1 MLRLFFVRFINK
13 KTAAAHK
20 APRLSAKFLCFP
32 VFLHSDVLPVLNRFR
47 RSFHGQRRLLV
58 QQLHKGLLLRAQ
70 GPPVRI
76 DQNILHA
83 LALGRTLPEHQM
95 ILLQRHG
102 DFSFFQG
109 N

>member
-95 ILLQRHG
+95 ILLQRRRGMG
-102 DFSFFQG
+102 DAHI
-109 N
+109 